1 MLFLMYMVL
10 SIIFSVLFTWWAD
23 KKLPNPVLLRCSG
36 CGSKLRLRLIGKWGV
51 LERSIYALAIWLTIL
66 RLPLPLGITL
76 VFVVIFVF
84 AWGSAVD
91 RLTHS
96 YWTWR
101 HPLRC
106 DGGGHTK
113 AIPQPTT

>member
-10 SIIFSVLFTWWAD
+10 STIFAVFFTWVAD
-23 KKLPNPVLLRCSG
+23 KKLPNPILLRCSG
-36 CGSKLRLRLIGKWGV
+36 CGSKLHMRPKGKWGV
-51 LERSIYALAIWLTIL
+51 LERMIYAFAIWLAIL
-66 RLPLPLGITL
+66 RLDLPVGISIA
-76 VFVVIFVF
+76 FVVIFVF
-84 AWGSAVD
+84 AWGSAVES
-91 RLTHS
+91 LTHA

-113 AIPQPTT
+113 AVPQPT